1 MPRPDKTYDCRREN
15 LEAWEERLVKGK
27 NIQHLSKTV
36 VGLTGEDLLKKMETL
51 ESEEARR
58 LEDQ

>member
-1 MPRPDKTYDCRREN
+1 MTAEEKAWKPRKKDC
-15 LEAWEERLVKGK
+15 VKGK
-27 NIQHLSKTV
+27 NIPHLSKTV

-51 ESEEARR
+51 EEEVKE